1 MAGKQ
6 AFNNIIQRYKTDKD
20 QIDSAK
26 ETKAVDVRWL
36 EVVDDSNNFNSN
48 VDCAFDYRP
57 FLAAS
62 LLATLVVQVE

>member
-26 ETKAVDVRWL
+26 ETKAVDVR
-36 EVVDDSNNFNSN
+36 
-48 VDCAFDYRP
+48 
-57 FLAAS
+57 
-62 LLATLVVQVE
+62 